1 MTRESKVL
9 KKASRQGSFV
19 ERRRKLLSGIRSIG
33 ADAMLVTNPVE
44 VSYLTG
50 FTGEDSFLV
59 VGRAGTCLV
68 TDGRFTE
75 QAGKECGPGI
85 ECRIRKGSIEDATA
99 EVIRGVGD
107 VKKVAFDPRHV
118 TVRLKTDLS
127 ARLRGVKFVE
137 GDSLVCKLRQIKDEF
152 ELSAMHRAIRVAQ
165 QAFKELC
172 GLGAKGWIGRTEQDL
187 AAELEYRMRKA
198 GADGLAFPTI
208 LAAGAHGSVPHYCPA
223 STRVKADQAVLV
235 DWGARVGGYCSDL
248 TRVVFTGTI
257 PPKIREIYEIVR
269 RAQAA
274 GIAAMK
280 PGVACKAVDAAA
292 RAVIEQAGYGDCF
305 GHGLGHGLGRLVH
318 ENPRLSKISPDRL
331 GAGMVITV
339 EPGIYLPGVGGVR
352 IEDDILV
359 TATSSRRLTSLPR
372 DLDAMR
378 L

>member
-1 MTRESKVL
+1 MMRQSKAL
-9 KKASRQGSFV
+9 KKVSRQDSFAQ
-19 ERRRKLLSGIRSIG
+19 RRRKLLSSVRSAG
-33 ADAMLVTNPVE
+33 ADAILVTHPVE

-75 QAGKECGPGI
+75 QAGKECGPGV
-85 ECRIRKGSIEDATA
+85 ECCIRDGLIEDATA
-99 EVIRGVGD
+99 KVILGGG
-107 VKKVAFDPRHV
+107 VKKLAFDPRHV

-127 ARLRGVKFVE
+127 ARLRGVKFIE
-137 GDSLVCKLRQIKDEF
+137 ADSLIHKLRRIKDEF
-152 ELSAMHRAIRVAQ
+152 ELAAMRRAIRVAE

-172 GLGAKGWIGRTEQDL
+172 GLGPKGWIGRTEQDL

-257 PPKIREIYEIVR
+257 PAKIREIYGIVR

-280 PGVACKAVDAAA
+280 PGAACKTVDAAA
-292 RAVIEQAGYGDCF
+292 RAVIDQAGYGENF

-339 EPGIYLPGVGGVR
+339 EPGIYLPGIGGVR
-352 IEDDILV
+352 IEDDILI
-359 TATSSRRLTSLPR
+359 TATSSRRLSSLPR